1 MDTNDSP
8 LPMATDNP
16 LPPKRNTALQN
27 GGGTMLVTAATVT
40 PLLVWGFSLAGVDIP
55 AEAAAS
61 LSGLIALAVSRFVS
75 D

>member
-1 MDTNDSP
+1 
-8 LPMATDNP
+8 
-16 LPPKRNTALQN
+16 
-27 GGGTMLVTAATVT
+27 MLVTAATVT
-40 PLLVWGFSLAGVDIP
+40 PLLVWGFSLAGIDIP